1 MEITQEGTRDIKRYP
16 THPTWHDQHRW
27 RVGYHGVYRVLK
39 QVYPYLIVKKQ
50 KAKLVIDHYDKK
62 FFTKKFG
69 KGRLRQ
75 MNDED
80 KVYHDLLDHVLHLLD
95 HKLPVVMM
103 VAASL
108 MAIAQR
114 LYKTNLSEEDY
125 QRIMKVAYETNV
137 KPYDISK
144 GTLH

>member
-1 MEITQEGTRDIKRYP
+1 VRT
-16 THPTWHDQHRW
+16 
-27 RVGYHGVYRVLK
+27 
-39 QVYPYLIVKKQ
+39 
-50 KAKLVIDHYDKK
+50 
-62 FFTKKFG
+62 
-69 KGRLRQ
+69 

-80 KVYHDLLDHVLHLLD
+80 KVYRDLLDHVLHLLK
-95 HKLPVVMM
+95 HKLPVTM

-114 LYKTNLSEEDY
+114 LYKTHLNEEDY

-137 KPYDISK
+137 EAYDIKK